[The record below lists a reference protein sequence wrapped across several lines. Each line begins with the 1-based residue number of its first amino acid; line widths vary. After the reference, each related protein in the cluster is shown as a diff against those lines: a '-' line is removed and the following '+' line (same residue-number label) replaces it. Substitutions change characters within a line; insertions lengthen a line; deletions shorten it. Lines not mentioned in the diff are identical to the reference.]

1 MRKSL
6 VSVFALSCLFAVG
19 AAYAAD
25 PAPQAA
31 SASAPIHWK
40 YRLTDTVATNT
51 DAQGKVVSSLNVGVV
66 DYFLGVIAGY
76 ANAYPTQFE
85 NDDQRADVTGKL
97 RRLATLLGELDTGDS
112 VDVNILRRE
121 AYAYELAYKFGFA
134 ASGPQA
140 MALYQKLMARTPDDP
155 VANFQ
160 YGSFLA
166 ENDTLRPQSV
176 PYLEKAVSLGMK
188 KANYTLGITYIAMG
202 QNEKGLGYLQQYSTD
217 YPNDLQAKNL
227 IAAVKSG
234 AIKSPPHP

>member
-1 MRKSL
+1 M
-6 VSVFALSCLFAVG
+6 
-19 AAYAAD
+19 
-25 PAPQAA
+25 P
-31 SASAPIHWK
+31 
-40 YRLTDTVATNT
+40 
-51 DAQGKVVSSLNVGVV
+51 
-66 DYFLGVIAGY
+66 
-76 ANAYPTQFE
+76 
-85 NDDQRADVTGKL
+85 
-97 RRLATLLGELDTGDS
+97 
-112 VDVNILRRE
+112 
-121 AYAYELAYKFGFA
+121 YELAYKFGFA

-217 YPNDLQAKNL
+217 YPNDLQAKSL

-234 AIKSPPHP
+234 AIKSPRIPDLDRPQGRNPASRGLSYIKPHRAGGSHALTATDSSPRKAEFPPGISYTLDPEAQYSRASGRFQR